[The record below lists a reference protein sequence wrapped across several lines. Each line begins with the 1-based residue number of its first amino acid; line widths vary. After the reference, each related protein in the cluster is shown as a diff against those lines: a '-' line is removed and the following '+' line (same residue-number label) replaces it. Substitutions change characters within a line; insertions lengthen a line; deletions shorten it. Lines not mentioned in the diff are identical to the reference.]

1 MARLALEEVSLLES
15 LRVDRGLTI
24 RDAADQAG
32 VAVRTLMKYESGERD
47 RPHGNALEKL
57 ARFYGV
63 RSSVLLN
70 DMRKTHRRWLE
81 AREARD
87 AQAA

>member
-1 MARLALEEVSLLES
+1 MVRPGLEEVSLLES

-24 RDAADQAG
+24 RDASEQAG
-32 VAVRTLMKYESGERD
+32 VAVRTLMRYESGERD

-70 DMRKTHRRWLE
+70 DMRKTHKRWLE
-81 AREARD
+81 GQS